1 LSVRKAVY
9 GGERIPPDSRYLR
22 PLAGITDILV
32 ICAPNDLTQFRRLLR
47 DGSQWGIS
55 FSYAVQPRPE
65 GLAQAYLIG
74 ADFIEDQPFDL
85 PSEPVANMV
94 IK

>member
-1 LSVRKAVY
+1 MASV
-9 GGERIPPDSRYLR
+9 SRLNTRYWR
-22 PLAGITDILV
+22 PLAGFADILV
-32 ICAPNDLTQFRRLLR
+32 ICAPNDLNQFRSLLR

-85 PSEPVANMV
+85 RYEPVANMV
-94 IK
+94 IKWPKDT